1 MTSGHQ
7 PDHAPRILVVEDD
20 ELIRMLVVDA
30 LADSGFKVI
39 EASCGVSGAAAPR
52 CAARGKSGQMSS
64 VTDEDGMA
72 KRASETGSARTT
84 DRTSARDRGTDVD
97 ACSKRRRWTAEQKR
111 QIVAES
117 MAPGMSAAMVAGRHG
132 ISTGQFYAW
141 RQQLLLRGAFGA
153 EADSVPNLAGIDATA
168 STPQLKLAI
177 PAPPEPGTPT
187 TAAAPVP
194 LVQPDDRIDVT
205 LSDGVATER
214 LVEDFAF
221 GTLLRPIVGA
231 YSTVPLPHPW
241 IAVRPTDLVTPRRLA
256 RWPIRY
262 AASATG
268 IASTASG
275 GRQFQGSSCSS
286 WWLLVLPETRRSS
299 TSVSQASG
307 STPFNFA
314 VPIRVSA
321 IAQCSAAPSEPLNKA
336 FFRATATPFMPRSTT
351 LVSISSR
358 PSSRKS
364 TRPDQC
370 RSV

>member
-1 MTSGHQ
+1 
-7 PDHAPRILVVEDD
+7 
-20 ELIRMLVVDA
+20 
-30 LADSGFKVI
+30 
-39 EASCGVSGAAAPR
+39 
-52 CAARGKSGQMSS
+52 
-64 VTDEDGMA
+64 MA

-84 DRTSARDRGTDVD
+84 DRPSARDRGTDVD

-153 EADSVPNLAGIDATA
+153 EANSVPNLAGIDATA

-214 LVEDFAF
+214 LCRGFRRSS
-221 GTLLRPIVGA
+221 TLLRPIVGA
-231 YSTVPLPHPW
+231 YWTVPLPHPW

-256 RWPIRY
+256 RLAYTLRRFRHRDRVDRIGWSPVP
-262 AASATG
+262 
-268 IASTASG
+268 
-275 GRQFQGSSCSS
+275 GSSCSS

>member
-1 MTSGHQ
+1 MDHPPDATSLLHHFAALK
-7 PDHAPRILVVEDD
+7 DPRQRAKVVYPLPEILLLVLCATIVGAEDFVEITHWGAAHMDFLRRFLPYKD
-20 ELIRMLVVDA
+20 GIPSHDA
-30 LADSGFKVI
+30 LNDLINALHPKLFSECFIAWVSGLR
-39 EASCGVSGAAAPR
+39 VSGAAAPR

-84 DRTSARDRGTDVD
+84 DRYERSRSGH
-97 ACSKRRRWTAEQKR
+97 RRRRLQQAPSLDGQQKR

-241 IAVRPTDLVTPRRLA
+241 IAVRPTI
-256 RWPIRY
+256 W
-262 AASATG
+262 
-268 IASTASG
+268 
-275 GRQFQGSSCSS
+275 
-286 WWLLVLPETRRSS
+286 
-299 TSVSQASG
+299 
-307 STPFNFA
+307 
-314 VPIRVSA
+314 
-321 IAQCSAAPSEPLNKA
+321 
-336 FFRATATPFMPRSTT
+336 
-351 LVSISSR
+351 
-358 PSSRKS
+358 
-364 TRPDQC
+364 
-370 RSV
+370 